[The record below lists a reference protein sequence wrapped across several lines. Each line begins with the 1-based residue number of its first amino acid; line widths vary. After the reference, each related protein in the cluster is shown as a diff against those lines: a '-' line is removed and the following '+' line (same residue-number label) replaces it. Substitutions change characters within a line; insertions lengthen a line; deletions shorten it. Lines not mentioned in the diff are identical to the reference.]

1 MQEEMRS
8 LLKSPGWARLAE
20 ILNEQ
25 AVYRQNS
32 ILTTEEESIK
42 DVLSIAR
49 MKGERQGI
57 LLAVNLPETILA
69 NLKEEIAN
77 AVETDEA

>member
-8 LLKSPGWARLAE
+8 LLKSPGWVRLAE

-25 AVYRQNS
+25 ATYRQNS

-49 MKGERQGI
+49 MKGERQGV